1 MNRDA
6 FVCLVLY
13 ELVIILTVLLIS
25 VNLQFC
31 LKLSVNFVD
40 LSFLSR
46 ISFFFFTLFLKCNL
60 CFSIILCYFTIKV
73 CNISFYFITMIYRST
88 DKYSFLFYSFS
99 SFRIYSSNVGNDMAS
114 PVHMTIRSSLSAL
127 ASTVSTFPSS
137 FSRPSVFS

>member
-46 ISFFFFTLFLKCNL
+46 ISFFFFTLFLGPVDKVKKKYL
-60 CFSIILCYFTIKV
+60 LYGKIYVIIL
-73 CNISFYFITMIYRST
+73 
-88 DKYSFLFYSFS
+88 
-99 SFRIYSSNVGNDMAS
+99 
-114 PVHMTIRSSLSAL
+114 P
-127 ASTVSTFPSS
+127 
-137 FSRPSVFS
+137 

>member
-73 CNISFYFITMIYRST
+73 CNTSFYFITMIYRST
-88 DKYSFLFYSFS
+88 DKYSFS

-137 FSRPSVFS
+137 FSRPSVFF

>member
-46 ISFFFFTLFLKCNL
+46 ISFFFFTLFLKCNP

-73 CNISFYFITMIYRST
+73 CNTSFYFITMIYRST
-88 DKYSFLFYSFS
+88 DKYSFYS

>member
-46 ISFFFFTLFLKCNL
+46 ISCYDFTLFLKCNHCL
-60 CFSIILCYFTIKV
+60 SIILCYFTISI
-73 CNISFYFITMIYRST
+73 CNTLFSLFFSDIFFQCRKGYRFPGTHHQKIIPECSCFYCVHFSKLFQQTKRLFLNSF
-88 DKYSFLFYSFS
+88 
-99 SFRIYSSNVGNDMAS
+99 
-114 PVHMTIRSSLSAL
+114 
-127 ASTVSTFPSS
+127 
-137 FSRPSVFS
+137 

>member
-6 FVCLVLY
+6 FVCLILY

-73 CNISFYFITMIYRST
+73 CNTSFYFITMIYRST
-88 DKYSFLFYSFS
+88 DKYSFS

-137 FSRPSVFS
+137 FSRPSVFF

>member
-73 CNISFYFITMIYRST
+73 CNTSFYFI
-88 DKYSFLFYSFS
+88 LFS

>member
-1 MNRDA
+1 MITKRRRRYVNRDT

-40 LSFLSR
+40 LPFLSR

-73 CNISFYFITMIYRST
+73 CNTSFYFITMIYRST
-88 DKYSFLFYSFS
+88 DKYSFYFILFL
-99 SFRIYSSNVGNDMAS
+99 
-114 PVHMTIRSSLSAL
+114 LSGYIL
-127 ASTVSTFPSS
+127 PMSEMIWLLRYT
-137 FSRPSVFS
+137 

>member
-6 FVCLVLY
+6 FVCLILY

-73 CNISFYFITMIYRST
+73 CNTSFYFITMIYRST
-88 DKYSFLFYSFS
+88 DKYSFYS

>member
-73 CNISFYFITMIYRST
+73 CNTSFYFITMIYRST
-88 DKYSFLFYSFS
+88 DKYSFYFILFLLSGYILPMSE
-99 SFRIYSSNVGNDMAS
+99 MAS

-137 FSRPSVFS
+137 FSRPSVFF

>member
-73 CNISFYFITMIYRST
+73 CNTSFYFITMIYRST
-88 DKYSFLFYSFS
+88 DKYSFYSFS

>member
-73 CNISFYFITMIYRST
+73 CNTSFYFITMIYRST
-88 DKYSFLFYSFS
+88 DKYSFS

>member
-73 CNISFYFITMIYRST
+73 CNTSFYFITMIYRST
-88 DKYSFLFYSFS
+88 DKYSFYFILFLLSGYILPMSEMIWLLHKVIPECSCFYC
-99 SFRIYSSNVGNDMAS
+99 IY
-114 PVHMTIRSSLSAL
+114 LSKL
-127 ASTVSTFPSS
+127 FQQTKRLFLN
-137 FSRPSVFS
+137 FF

>member
-73 CNISFYFITMIYRST
+73 CNTSFYFITMIYRST
-88 DKYSFLFYSFS
+88 DKYSFYS
-99 SFRIYSSNVGNDMAS
+99 SFRIYSSNVGNDMVS

>member
-31 LKLSVNFVD
+31 LKLSVNFVN

>member
-73 CNISFYFITMIYRST
+73 CNTSFYFILFLLSGYILPMSEMIW
-88 DKYSFLFYSFS
+88 L
-99 SFRIYSSNVGNDMAS
+99 